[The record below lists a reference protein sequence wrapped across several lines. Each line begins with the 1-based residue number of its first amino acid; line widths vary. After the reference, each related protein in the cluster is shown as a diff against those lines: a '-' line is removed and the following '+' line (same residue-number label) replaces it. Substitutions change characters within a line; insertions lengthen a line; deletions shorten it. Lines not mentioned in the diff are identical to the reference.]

1 MLGNRGNNNNKNTY
15 NNFDNG
21 ICNTD
26 NDVIHMDIIDNTNA
40 KKKLYNNSIDN
51 TNTIDCT
58 VMI

>member
-1 MLGNRGNNNNKNTY
+1 MLGNMGNDSNKNTY

-21 ICNTD
+21 ICDTD
-26 NDVIHMDIIDNTNA
+26 NDVIHMDNIDNTNA
-40 KKKLYNNSIDN
+40 KKLYNNNIDN

>member
-1 MLGNRGNNNNKNTY
+1 MLGNMGNDSNKNTY

-26 NDVIHMDIIDNTNA
+26 NDVIHMDN
-40 KKKLYNNSIDN
+40 IDN